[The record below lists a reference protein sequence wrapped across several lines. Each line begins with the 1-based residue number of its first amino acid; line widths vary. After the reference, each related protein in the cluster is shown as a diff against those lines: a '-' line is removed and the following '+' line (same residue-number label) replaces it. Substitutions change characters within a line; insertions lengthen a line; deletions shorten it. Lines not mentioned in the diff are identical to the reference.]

1 MLSNYVIPG
10 DQVETLKCVRDE
22 TKLKSSEGP
31 SDYRAPRTGNG
42 TLAHTHIRLRGI
54 RCLKGWRLPYTT
66 SAHPEAVVRA
76 GKQGVSPIDRA
87 SGTRQSPPNAL
98 TSRPCHNLLSQ
109 AMASPSLSTRCAI
122 VKIQVQLFYR
132 CTPSSPVWFF

>member
-1 MLSNYVIPG
+1 MKQSSNPRRALQITELQGPG
-10 DQVETLKCVRDE
+10 T
-22 TKLKSSEGP
+22 GP
-31 SDYRAPRTGNG
+31 SHT
-42 TLAHTHIRLRGI
+42 HTHIRLRRI
-54 RCLKGWRLPYTT
+54 RCLKGCRLPYTT

-122 VKIQVQLFYR
+122 VKIQVQLFTDVHSR
-132 CTPSSPVWFF
+132 RLFRSFNRRRLVNTWTPI